1 MFFTGIR
8 ITFKILEWLIAYIIE
23 MIKGDPE
30 LADLVRKNKLIFML
44 AILVSLLFVS
54 NCWQYYNFIK
64 ADDALKKLLITTEAI
79 NGQHHVLS
87 DEHAR
92 TLGFLGTAQK
102 RISFMEEDAKADA
115 KTLADAKAEL
125 AKKDHI
131 ISELMDTKDTEI
143 HKRLVARLNEL
154 SEEP

>member
-1 MFFTGIR
+1 MLFTGIR

-79 NGQHHVLS
+79 NGQHRVLS

-102 RISFMEEDAKADA
+102 RISFMEEDVKANAKA
-115 KTLADAKAEL
+115 LADAKAEL

-143 HKRLVARLNEL
+143 RKRLVARLNEL
-154 SEEP
+154 CEEP